1 MSNAARPDGT
11 NEPGEHGVAPEA
23 PPNPRGEKSRH
34 YDRIEDRGVANE
46 PNEAAALKRL
56 KEALQETAGDASVG

>member
-1 MSNAARPDGT
+1 MTNAARPDGK

-34 YDRIEDRGVANE
+34 YDQIEERGVAN
-46 PNEAAALKRL
+46 LSSD
-56 KEALQETAGDASVG
+56 KEALNFLKWAIDEAGGDATVT